1 MTLMKMFFRI
11 GAIRSLVRSGRLSWH
26 VVRDPRTPF
35 GLKVLLAGAIV
46 LIVSPINWIP
56 NFVPVLGQLEDM
68 ALLALALNAFL
79 KAVPP
84 HIRAEHEA
92 ALGFV

>member
-1 MTLMKMFFRI
+1 MFFRI
-11 GAIRSLVRSGRLSWH
+11 GIIRSLVRSGRLSWH
-26 VVRDPRTPF
+26 IASDSRTPLRF
-35 GLKVLLAGAIV
+35 KLVLACAIL

-56 NFVPVLGQLEDM
+56 SFVPILGQLEDV
-68 ALLALALNAFL
+68 ALLALALSVFL
-79 KAVPP
+79 KAVPS

>member
-1 MTLMKMFFRI
+1 MKMFFRI
-11 GAIRSLVRSGRLSWH
+11 GAIRSLMRSARLSWH
-26 VVRDPRTPF
+26 VARDPRTPLR
-35 GLKVLLAGAIV
+35 LKLLLAGAIV

-56 NFVPVLGQLEDM
+56 NFIPVLGQIEDM

-84 HIRAEHEA
+84 HICAEHEG
-92 ALGFV
+92 ALGFI